1 MLRVIPHDRA
11 MGTAIRRPG
20 LMLTG
25 IVLAALALRPEII
38 AIGPLVDAIDSDL
51 GVSHTVTG
59 LLLSIPL
66 LCMGVFA
73 PAAGPLAARVGATRA
88 MTIALLMIGLAGIAR
103 ALAPGAL
110 GVIVLTLPIGIGIA
124 IGNVLAPVLVKIAF
138 AHRPLLATGLF
149 AFGIQIGAGGSGAL
163 AVPLADALDG
173 WRASLMVIS
182 LACTAVA
189 LAWLPVAR
197 AVHLPASVEPA
208 PSLPWRSSAA
218 WRLAI
223 LFACISTTYYG
234 IGAWLADAF
243 VEHGWSEARAGSLIG
258 ILNITALGGTLLV
271 AFAGDHLGSRRTYL
285 VGGLSLVLCG
295 LLLAIGR
302 PDAGVLAAVLM
313 GLGIGCGFSLAMVL
327 PLDVAHDG
335 ASVAATTGLMLLVG
349 YTISAGSPVGLGAV
363 RDLTGGYAAV
373 LWVLVATGAAAVAL
387 GATLSPRWIRR
398 ARASAEPAAAIAG

>member
-1 MLRVIPHDRA
+1 VA
-11 MGTAIRRPG
+11 TVIRRPG
-20 LMLTG
+20 LMLAG
-25 IVLAALALRPEII
+25 IILSALALRPEII
-38 AIGPLVDAIDSDL
+38 AIGPLVDAIDTDL
-51 GVSHTVTG
+51 GVSHTITG

-66 LCMGVFA
+66 LCMGLFA

-88 MTIALLMIGLAGIAR
+88 MTIVLFTIGLAGIAR
-103 ALAPGAL
+103 AVAPGAL
-110 GVIVLTLPIGIGIA
+110 GVILLTLPIGVGIA

-197 AVHLPASVEPA
+197 AVRLPASVEPA
-208 PSLPWRSSAA
+208 PRLPWRSSAA

-223 LFACISTTYYG
+223 MFSFVSVTYYG
-234 IGAWLADAF
+234 ISAWLADAF

-285 VGGLSLVLCG
+285 SGGLSLVLAG
-295 LLLAIGR
+295 LLLAIAS
-302 PDAGVLAAVLM
+302 PDSGVLAAILM
-313 GLGIGCGFSLAMVL
+313 GFGIGCGFSLSMVL
-327 PLDVAHDG
+327 PVDVAHDG

-349 YTISAGSPVGLGAV
+349 YVIAAASPVGLGAV
-363 RDLTGGYAAV
+363 RDLTGGYTAV
-373 LWVLVATGAAAVAL
+373 LWVLVGTAAAAIAL
-387 GATLSPRWIRR
+387 GATLSPAWLRH
-398 ARASAEPAAAIAG
+398 ARAAGEPATALAA